1 MEDFIFTGEDLLNS
15 ILYVNEN
22 KTTDKNSP
30 NSQRREYSL
39 GILRGNGKQRIG
51 TVSKRLAHT
60 LFTLSTNEAC
70 LDLLSEEFKQTN
82 EFHKPMDF
90 FEKYITTDSFPSQ
103 GDKVVLKLPI
113 TEFSIR
119 NRSIAFIIYM
129 LTSFYHINKLHNYIA
144 LVDNEVIKI
153 KNNQIYDK
161 YIDDLLLC
169 TILSTLNIIINSSD
183 NKNNDYRD
191 KIAEVYNNNLGIY
204 KKLLSNSEENISN
217 QTLISIDKEYKANN
231 LFESIIVHNQMNDAV
246 KTLKLSSK
254 FSNLSQIEIENIL
267 YIIKFLFIGKLLD
280 IENDKDLKN
289 IISVSKNSVIRQEH
303 TLGEI
308 IDTLYYEKEEFCDYL
323 TDTNNESLK
332 ILEKLLDNY
341 SVSFYPNESYSI
353 LKNNIANSI
362 NAMKNYKPK
371 IEELKRLINAIDKYQ
386 SDFDKINIPGYLHI
400 MSFYNLNR
408 LIQDIEPVIELLAKM
423 NNTINKLKKTISQL
437 ELTKIPVQA
446 NNLIKKLKNNW
457 DKYTS
462 TLTEFKIEFDTIFL
476 PLLGFNSD
484 NNLKKIPLFDNELSK
499 VAAKGMFENY
509 ENWNILTPTRNTLH
523 EVEEKY
529 KKIVADHYKTEITKE
544 SGITI
549 YKKLVDI
556 EDYIS
561 QFHIVYYNKYI
572 NTYYNNLI
580 KTAKLPYLDYI
591 IFFKSEIPNLKFK

>member
-39 GILRGNGKQRIG
+39 GILRGNGKQRIN

-183 NKNNDYRD
+183 NKNNDYRG
-191 KIAEVYNNNLGIY
+191 KIAEVYNDNLGIY

-217 QTLISIDKEYKANN
+217 QTLISIDKEYRANN

>member
-217 QTLISIDKEYKANN
+217 QTLISIDKEYRANN

-341 SVSFYPNESYSI
+341 SVSFYPNQSYSI

-371 IEELKRLINAIDKYQ
+371 IEELKKLINAIDKYQ

>member
-217 QTLISIDKEYKANN
+217 QTLISIDKEYRANN

-423 NNTINKLKKTISQL
+423 NNAINKLKKTISQL

>member
-217 QTLISIDKEYKANN
+217 QTLISIDKEYRANN

-509 ENWNILTPTRNTLH
+509 ENWNILTPTGNTLH

-580 KTAKLPYLDYI
+580 KTVKLPYLDYI

>member
-204 KKLLSNSEENISN
+204 IKLLSNSEENISN
-217 QTLISIDKEYKANN
+217 QTLISIDKEYRANN

-423 NNTINKLKKTISQL
+423 NNTISKLKKTISQL

>member
-217 QTLISIDKEYKANN
+217 QTLISIDKEYRANN

-484 NNLKKIPLFDNELSK
+484 NNFKKIPLFDNELSK

-549 YKKLVDI
+549 YKKLADI

>member
-217 QTLISIDKEYKANN
+217 QTLISIDKEYRANN

-254 FSNLSQIEIENIL
+254 FSNLSQVEIENIL

>member
-217 QTLISIDKEYKANN
+217 QTLISIDKEYRANN

-549 YKKLVDI
+549 YKKLADI

-572 NTYYNNLI
+572 NTYYNSLI

>member
-90 FEKYITTDSFPSQ
+90 FEKYITTESFPSQ

-217 QTLISIDKEYKANN
+217 QTLISIDKEYRANN

>member
-217 QTLISIDKEYKANN
+217 QTLISIDKEYRANN

-462 TLTEFKIEFDTIFL
+462 TLREFKIEFDTIFL

>member
-217 QTLISIDKEYKANN
+217 QTLISIDKEYRANN

-353 LKNNIANSI
+353 LKNNIANSV

-408 LIQDIEPVIELLAKM
+408 LLQDIEPVIELLAKM

>member
-217 QTLISIDKEYKANN
+217 QTLISIDKEYRANN

-423 NNTINKLKKTISQL
+423 NNTISKLKKTISQL

-484 NNLKKIPLFDNELSK
+484 NNFKKIPLFDNELSK

>member
-217 QTLISIDKEYKANN
+217 QPLISIDKEYRANN

>member
-217 QTLISIDKEYKANN
+217 QTLISIDKEYRANN

-509 ENWNILTPTRNTLH
+509 ENWNILTPTINTLH

>member
-217 QTLISIDKEYKANN
+217 QTLISIDKEYRANN

-499 VAAKGMFENY
+499 VAAKGIFENY

-529 KKIVADHYKTEITKE
+529 KKIVANHYKTEITKE

>member
-1 MEDFIFTGEDLLNS
+1 M
-15 ILYVNEN
+15 
-22 KTTDKNSP
+22 
-30 NSQRREYSL
+30 
-39 GILRGNGKQRIG
+39 
-51 TVSKRLAHT
+51 
-60 LFTLSTNEAC
+60 STNEAC

-217 QTLISIDKEYKANN
+217 QTLISIDKEYRANN

>member
-90 FEKYITTDSFPSQ
+90 FEKYITTDSFQTQ

-217 QTLISIDKEYKANN
+217 QTLISIDKEYRANN

-549 YKKLVDI
+549 YKKLADI

>member
-169 TILSTLNIIINSSD
+169 TILSTLNIINNSSD

-217 QTLISIDKEYKANN
+217 QTLISIDKEYRANN

>member
-217 QTLISIDKEYKANN
+217 QTLISIDKEYRANN

-509 ENWNILTPTRNTLH
+509 ENWNILTPTRNKLH

>member
-217 QTLISIDKEYKANN
+217 QTLISIDKEYRANN

-580 KTAKLPYLDYI
+580 KTVKLPYLDYI

>member
-217 QTLISIDKEYKANN
+217 QTLISIDKEYRANN

-280 IENDKDLKN
+280 IENDKDLNN

>member
-217 QTLISIDKEYKANN
+217 QTLISIDKEYRANN

-308 IDTLYYEKEEFCDYL
+308 IDTLYDEKEEFCDYL

-476 PLLGFNSD
+476 PLLGFKSD

>member
-217 QTLISIDKEYKANN
+217 QTLISIDKEYRANN

-476 PLLGFNSD
+476 PLLGFKSD

>member
-217 QTLISIDKEYKANN
+217 QTLISIDKEYRANN

-476 PLLGFNSD
+476 PLLGFQSD

>member
-129 LTSFYHINKLHNYIA
+129 LTSFYHINKLHNYIT

-217 QTLISIDKEYKANN
+217 QTLISIDKEYRANN

>member
-103 GDKVVLKLPI
+103 GNKVVLKLPI

-217 QTLISIDKEYKANN
+217 QTLISIDKEYRANN

>member
-169 TILSTLNIIINSSD
+169 TILSTLNIIINSGD

-217 QTLISIDKEYKANN
+217 QTLISIDKEYRANN

-462 TLTEFKIEFDTIFL
+462 TLTEFKIEFETIFL
-476 PLLGFNSD
+476 PLLGFKSD

>member
-60 LFTLSTNEAC
+60 LFILSTNEAC

-217 QTLISIDKEYKANN
+217 QTLISIDKEYRANN